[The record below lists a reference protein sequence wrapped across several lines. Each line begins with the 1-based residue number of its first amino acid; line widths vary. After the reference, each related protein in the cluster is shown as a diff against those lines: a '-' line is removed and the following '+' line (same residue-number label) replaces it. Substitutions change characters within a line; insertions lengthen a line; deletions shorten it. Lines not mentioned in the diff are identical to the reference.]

1 MAIEPKLFMVEKD
14 GAVVVWRFYNPP
26 GNLWN
31 VESRMEFVEL
41 TEEFY
46 ENPDLRVGVFTS
58 ALPDVFIQHYDVSLL
73 VKRGEELLK
82 APQAPTP
89 PRLPPRGI
97 WRRGPK
103 PVIAAINAS
112 LSGGG
117 LELAMTCD
125 FRFMARGGSASQSEV
140 NVGILPGGGGTQRM
154 PRLTGLPT
162 AMQLE
167 LTGRPVFPDEAV
179 RIGLVTR
186 ACDPEELMPLVM
198 AFARDLASKP
208 PKAVEYIR
216 RCVYEGWDLPLE
228 KGLELEGKLFR
239 ELLTTPEALQRMRDY
254 VATGQDPKKAEEL
267 AKKWQQP
274 PEAQPKKTTRVS
286 RRKVK

>member
-1 MAIEPKLFMVEKD
+1 MPIEPKLFMVEKD
-14 GAVVVWRFYNPP
+14 GAVVVWKFYNPP

-31 VESRMEFVEL
+31 VESRLEFVEL
-41 TEEFY
+41 TEDFY
-46 ENPDLRVGVFTS
+46 SDPDLRVGVFTS
-58 ALPDVFIQHYDVSLL
+58 AVLDVFIQHYDVSLL

-82 APQAPTP
+82 TPPTP
-89 PRLPPRGI
+89 PQPRLAPRGI

-125 FRFMARGGSASQSEV
+125 FRFMARGASASQGEV

-154 PRLTGLPT
+154 PRLTGLPR
-162 AMQLE
+162 AMLLE
-167 LTGRPVFPDEAV
+167 LTGRPVYPDEAE
-179 RIGLVTR
+179 RIGLVTK
-186 ACDPEELMPLVM
+186 ACDPAELMPLVM
-198 AFARDLASKP
+198 TFARDLASKP

-216 RCVYEGWDLPLE
+216 RCVYEGWDLPLAQ
-228 KGLELEGKLFR
+228 GLELESKLFM
-239 ELLTTPEALQRMRDY
+239 ELLKTPEALQRMRDY
-254 VATGQDPKKAEEL
+254 VATGQDTKKAEDL
-267 AKKWQQP
+267 MRKWQQP
-274 PEAQPKKTTRVS
+274 PVPQVKKVS

>member
-46 ENPDLRVGVFTS
+46 ADPDLRVGVFTS
-58 ALPDVFIQHYDVSLL
+58 AMPDVFIQHYDVSLL

-82 APQAPTP
+82 GPPAPPP
-89 PRLPPRGI
+89 PRPAPRGI

-125 FRFMARGGSASQSEV
+125 FRFMARGSSASQGEV

-154 PRLTGLPT
+154 PRLTGLPK
-162 AMQLE
+162 ALQLE
-167 LTGRPVFPDEAV
+167 LTGRPVFADEAEQ
-179 RIGLVTR
+179 IGLVNH
-186 ACDPEELMPLVM
+186 ACDPAELMPTVM
-198 AFARDLASKP
+198 AFAKELASKP

-216 RCVYEGWDLPLE
+216 RCVYEGWDLPLAE
-228 KGLELEGKLFR
+228 GLALESKLFM
-239 ELLTTPEALQRMRDY
+239 ELLTTGEALQRMRDY
-254 VATGQDPKKAEEL
+254 VATGQDPVKAQAL
-267 AKKWQQP
+267 MQKWSQP
-274 PEAQPKKTTRVS
+274 PQPK
-286 RRKVK
+286 RRRERLEGR

>member
-1 MAIEPKLFMVEKD
+1 MPTEPKLFMVEKD
-14 GAVVVWRFYNPP
+14 GAVVVWKFYNPP

-31 VESRMEFVEL
+31 VESRLEFVEL
-41 TEEFY
+41 TEDFY
-46 ENPDLRVGVFTS
+46 ADPYLRVGVFTS
-58 ALPDVFIQHYDVSLL
+58 AVPDVFIQHYDVSLL

-82 APQAPTP
+82 MPQAPP
-89 PRLPPRGI
+89 QPRLAPRGI

-125 FRFMARGGSASQSEV
+125 FRFMARGASASQGEV

-154 PRLTGLPT
+154 PRLTGLPM
-162 AMQLE
+162 AMLLE
-167 LTGRPVFPDEAV
+167 LTGRPVFPDEAE
-179 RIGLVTR
+179 RMGLVTK
-186 ACDPEELMPLVM
+186 ACDPAELMPLVM
-198 AFARDLASKP
+198 TFARDLASKP

-216 RCVYEGWDLPLE
+216 RCVYEGWDLPLAQ
-228 KGLELEGKLFR
+228 GLELEGKLFR
-239 ELLTTPEALQRMRDY
+239 ELLKTPEALQRMRDY
-254 VATGQDPKKAEEL
+254 VATGQDPKKAEDL

-274 PEAQPKKTTRVS
+274 PVPQAKKVS